1 MNVLCRARQICELC
15 RGVTERDEFGRE
27 ITKSAA
33 EGAQQDRSR
42 RSRSRSGGRSAPRSN
57 EEEARFSRGRHFDD
71 GRYDRRGGGGH
82 YGGGG
87 GGSYRRGGYDDRRSY
102 NDDRRSGSGYRG
114 GGGGGGGSYERRGER
129 RFDDRQEDRGGS
141 SGRFRY
147 SAPSRN
153 DGRHGGGGE
162 KVDEVAELTRDARTV
177 FVGQLVVRAGER
189 DVREFFE
196 AAGPVRDVV
205 LIRERGSNRSKGFGY
220 VEMAELDDVPKALLL
235 NGERFP
241 VGGFPVEV
249 KASEAEK
256 NYARAAETEGGTAN
270 SDIANRRVFVC
281 NLDPEF
287 EEEHLTAIF
296 DKVGQVEKT
305 QLVRDVD
312 ERSRGYAFVVFRDQ
326 NGALDA
332 MTKLHGMVLGERPM
346 RVGTLNSQGK
356 LQDAMGKVYE
366 IDDGAGVSL
375 SAQAR
380 AAMSSALAAA
390 TTQAHAQLAAK
401 LEAITGRRTRGGAAT
416 SGVPD
421 FSKPPPGYGPGGVP
435 LPADESATAA
445 APTASWPYGRPGQ
458 YIMLSGLFVPAL
470 ENSDDWEENV
480 TEDVRVAAAAHGD
493 VLAVVPDPV
502 SVEGYVFVAMAT
514 PEQGDAVGRA
524 LGARRYCSRAV
535 GITYLE
541 YDSIKQALRALKGQ
555 GMKAPQLPEPV
566 THSGLIE

>member
-1 MNVLCRARQICELC
+1 MQ
-15 RGVTERDEFGRE
+15 RDEFGRE
-27 ITKSAA
+27 ITTSSRDAAAA
-33 EGAQQDRSR
+33 ESER
-42 RSRSRSGGRSAPRSN
+42 RSRSRSGGRSAPRDRV
-57 EEEARFSRGRHFDD
+57 EDDRYAGRGRYSDTD
-71 GRYDRRGGGGH
+71 RYDRRGGSS
-82 YGGGG
+82 YRGGGG
-87 GGSYRRGGYDDRRSY
+87 GGGYRRGGYDDRRGSY
-102 NDDRRSGSGYRG
+102 DDRRSGSGYRG
-114 GGGGGGGSYERRGER
+114 GGGDYRRRDYDDRRNDHAGGGG
-129 RFDDRQEDRGGS
+129 GG
-141 SGRFRY
+141 GGGGGRY
-147 SAPSRN
+147 SAPR
-153 DGRHGGGGE
+153 DDRRGGGGGGH

-177 FVGQLVVRAGER
+177 FVGQLVVRANER

-196 AAGPVRDVV
+196 AAGAVRDVV

-249 KASEAEK
+249 RASEAEK

-270 SDIANRRVFVC
+270 SDIANRRVFVS

-296 DKVGQVEKT
+296 NQVGQVEKT

-380 AAMSSALAAA
+380 AAMASALAAA
-390 TTQAHAQLAAK
+390 TSQAHAQLAAK
-401 LEAITGRRTRGGAAT
+401 LEAITGRRTRGTGGAT
-416 SGVPD
+416 QGGVPD

-435 LPADESATAA
+435 LPADESTAA
-445 APTASWPYGRPGQ
+445 GAASASAANWPYGRPGQ
-458 YIMLSGLFVPAL
+458 YLMLSGLFVPAL
-470 ENSDDWEENV
+470 ESSDDWEEHV

-514 PEQGDAVGRA
+514 PEQGDAVGKA
-524 LGARRYCSRAV
+524 VGARRYCTRPV
-535 GITYLE
+535 GVTYLE

-566 THSGLIE
+566 THSGLLE